1 MLNSLTLLHF
11 PKTKENMKIK
21 RWDLEKRCW
30 VESDTPL
37 QGEILV
43 KWLDGTFRPESG
55 DQRETR
61 EHLER
66 IKQYENLQDHK

>member
-1 MLNSLTLLHF
+1 
-11 PKTKENMKIK
+11 MKIK
-21 RWDLEKRCW
+21 RWDLEKRGW

-43 KWLDGTFRPESG
+43 KWLDGTFRPESR

-66 IKQYENLQDHK
+66 MKQYEK

>member
-1 MLNSLTLLHF
+1 
-11 PKTKENMKIK
+11 MKIK
-21 RWDLEKRCW
+21 RWDTKENCW

-37 QGEILV
+37 NGEILV
-43 KWLDGTFRPESG
+43 QWLDGTFRPESR

-66 IKQYENLQDHK
+66 MKQIPLSSYSSHYSHK